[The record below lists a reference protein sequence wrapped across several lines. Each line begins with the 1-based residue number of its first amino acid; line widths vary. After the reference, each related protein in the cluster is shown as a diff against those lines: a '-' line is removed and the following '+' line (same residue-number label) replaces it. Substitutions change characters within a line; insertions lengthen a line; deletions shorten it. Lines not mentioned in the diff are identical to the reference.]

1 MSDIYNSNNANFLL
15 GILMNDC
22 TKVLDPKFSLNKSDF
37 NPKLFQKIIFAT
49 IHNLAING
57 VKEIDFIDVEE
68 FLQNYPTQQ
77 RIYDDND
84 GAEFCKTIKELSKDK
99 VGNIEYYYQ
108 DIRKHSLLRAYQEQG
123 FDISEI
129 WDVEKSDAT
138 NEEEL
143 NNWTIDKICE
153 YFERKQVN
161 IKKEFCTSK
170 QIQRMIVGED
180 VERLLNQFEEEPM
193 IGAGLSSPMLN
204 SLYRGWCKGHLILR
218 GSPSSFGKTLF
229 GIADQCNVSCKKM
242 WSEEKHD
249 FIDNPYY
256 QGMGAY
262 IHTEQ
267 KMKEEIQPRFLS
279 TIAQVPYNVILDG
292 QFTKDQK
299 ERLAE
304 AGHIL
309 HDSRLQLINYPDFD
323 GSGIQNLIRE
333 LSLDGYEYITD
344 DYMWNNFYIISD
356 LKKITGNSIVRED
369 QALLHFADV
378 LKMTA
383 EECNVGLASMIQLNG
398 NQDVNELVDEHC
410 LFGSKS
416 IKTKLDNGSIFM
428 SPRKK
433 ELSQVQPFI
442 EKWNKKHKSDSF
454 GNNIMPNAVSHVFKA
469 RYNRYGMNIKI
480 WHHVDRSLG
489 TMIDMFATTWDNK
502 PLTDDNG
509 KPFEL
514 PKLYITNDN

>member
-22 TKVLDPKFSLNKSDF
+22 TKVLDNKYNFDKSDF
-37 NPKLFQKIIFAT
+37 EPKLFQKIIFAT
-49 IHNLAING
+49 IYNLAIKG
-57 VKEIDFIDVEE
+57 VKEVDFIDIEE
-68 FLQNYPTQQ
+68 FLANYPTQQ
-77 RIYDDND
+77 RVYEDND
-84 GAEFCKTIKELSKDK
+84 GTEFCKTIKELSADK
-99 VGNIEYYYQ
+99 VENIEYYYQ
-108 DIRKHSLLRAYQEQG
+108 DIKKHSILRAYYNSG

-129 WDVEKSDAT
+129 WDIEKSDT
-138 NEEEL
+138 SNEEEL
-143 NNWTIDKICE
+143 NNWTIDSICD
-153 YFERKQVN
+153 YFEKKQIEIRKKYN
-161 IKKEFCTSK
+161 TSK
-170 QIQRMIVGED
+170 QLQRMIVGTD
-180 VERLLNQFEEEPM
+180 VEELLDEFEENPM
-193 IGAGLSSPMLN
+193 LGAGLSSPMLN

-229 GIADQCNVSCKKM
+229 GIADQCNVSCKRM
-242 WSEEKHD
+242 WDNEKQD
-249 FIDNPYY
+249 FVDNPYY

-267 KMKEEIQPRFLS
+267 KMREEIQPRFLS

-292 QFTKDQK
+292 KFTKDQR
-299 ERLAE
+299 ERLEE

-309 HDSRLQLINYPDFD
+309 KESNLQLINYPDSD
-323 GSGIQNLIRE
+323 GSGLHTLIKD
-333 LSLDGYEYITD
+333 LSLNGYEYITQ
-344 DYMWNNFYIISD
+344 DYIWNNFYIISD
-356 LKKITGNSIVRED
+356 LKKLNGGNAIRED
-369 QALLHFADV
+369 QALLHIADV

-383 EECNVGLASMIQLNG
+383 EECNVAVATMIQLNG

-433 ELSQVQPFI
+433 ELSQVQPLI
-442 EKWNKKHKSDSF
+442 EKWNKKYKTDSF

-509 KPFEL
+509 RQFEL
-514 PKLYITNDN
+514 PKLYIERE